1 MRNVGIILGALL
13 LGMMV
18 LIGDFDLLSHLEW
31 TGQREAVQATRQQ
44 TPQDEIV
51 EYTTAERVRAMVL
64 QIEETDPLI
73 TGIEQPEG
81 TTAHVQDI
89 LSLSVRKEIYFRDRE
104 ARSQI
109 GEYVD
114 ENHPVDMADILAGD
128 EQALDLN
135 WAVWDL
141 LYVRHEQEICHE
153 YDIPEWML
161 FQIIGEGDQHFWRFP
176 EQ

>member
-13 LGMMV
+13 LGIMV

-31 TGQREAVQATRQQ
+31 PGQREEVQATKQQ
-44 TPQDEIV
+44 TPKDEIV
-51 EYTTAERVRAMVL
+51 EYINTERVRALVL
-64 QIEETDPLI
+64 QIEEADPLI
-73 TGIEQPEG
+73 TGMERPEG
-81 TTAHVQDI
+81 TRDHVQDI

-104 ARSQI
+104 ARSEI

-114 ENHPVDMADILAGD
+114 RNYPIDVTDVFAGD
-128 EQALDLN
+128 ERTLDLN

-141 LYVRHEQEICHE
+141 LYVRHEQEVCHE
-153 YDIPEWML
+153 YGIPEWML
-161 FQIIGEGDQHFWRFP
+161 FQILREGDQHFWWSP